1 VAYILHTALAID
13 RAILHRDR
21 CIEVPENVTY
31 QDHWT
36 GVWQEIV
43 DKERAYEALEMS
55 AAKYK
60 KKCVVCKP

>member
-1 VAYILHTALAID
+1 MAYILHTAVSIE
-13 RAILHRDR
+13 RAVLHRDR

-36 GVWQEIV
+36 GVWQEII

-55 AAKYK
+55 TAKYK
-60 KKCVVCKP
+60 IKCILCKP